1 MRQILHSNELF
12 YLAIPIIRKDL
23 QFSNTNIKSF
33 FALLKYLV
41 ALVLQ
46 SNSVTL
52 IGYLLT
58 INYLLFLS
66 INNLEALT

>member
-1 MRQILHSNELF
+1 MRHILHSNEWF

-66 INNLEALT
+66 INNLEA